1 MNTYKRLIAAAF
13 VTLFLMSGCSASCGK
28 SSMKM
33 KGFFSDIQV
42 SNILDWKI
50 F

>member
-1 MNTYKRLIAAAF
+1 MSTYKKLVTTAF

-33 KGFFSDIQV
+33 KSFFSDIQV
-42 SNILDWKI
+42 SHIMDWKLY
-50 F
+50 